1 MDEKVSR
8 RDLFQQSAA
17 LGVLAVVGAG
27 ACSKTPKAP
36 LACSD
41 TSTLSAADA
50 QVRASLAYADVLP
63 GPREDLRRVSAVLCR
78 APPDACGSVQGPA
91 GSGQPAP
98 APARRSPP
106 RRCRAGA
113 FHVAID
119 LDRA

>member
-50 QVRASLAYADVLP
+50 QVRVSLAYTDLSADPLKTCSTCQQFLP
-63 GPREDLRRVSAVLCR
+63 G
-78 APPDACGSVQGPA
+78 PPDACGACKVLRGPVGAA
-91 GSGQPAP
+91 GS
-98 APARRSPP
+98 
-106 RRCRAGA
+106 CKA
-113 FHVAID
+113 FA
-119 LDRA
+119 LKAM